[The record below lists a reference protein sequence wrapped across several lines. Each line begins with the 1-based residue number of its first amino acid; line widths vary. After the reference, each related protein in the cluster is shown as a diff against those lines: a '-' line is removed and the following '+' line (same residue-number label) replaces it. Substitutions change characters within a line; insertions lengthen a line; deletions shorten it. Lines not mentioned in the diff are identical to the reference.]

1 MPALNLFRLPDK
13 TRRILLYTLT
23 LLSALFIVFFL
34 YQETKK
40 NFLAEY
46 QHQQQLHL
54 TKITQSVSNN
64 LQWLI
69 NDLSLIK
76 SFVTRSDYLNS
87 PTEHNLLFIQE
98 NLVSLMQARHSQYV
112 QARFIDTSG
121 QEKVRVDN
129 KSGQTTIISDN
140 KLQNK
145 SHRYYFEETMKT
157 PANSIFF
164 SRFDLNFEQGQL
176 EQPIR
181 PMLRVSMKVL
191 DNQSNP
197 AGIVIINY
205 DGTSFIQNLRNIAR
219 GSKHFW
225 LVNPQGY
232 WMIGDNREVEWAF
245 MWPDK
250 SDITLPNKHP
260 AIWKEIT
267 TTQPNSEIQSAVSQH
282 IEEGVISWIKYPLS
296 ENFENIQ
303 SAMNH
308 WWFIN
313 WTSNNEIE
321 DLLYHI
327 KLEYFIWL
335 VILTFILLTSSLLL
349 KNIARKRDLAEK
361 QALLIQKFYFKPT
374 FEQAAVGMAHVSLS
388 GNWLRVNQKLCDI
401 LGYNAEELLNL
412 SFEAIT
418 HPDDFE
424 SDLQQIDSLLSG
436 QQNEYALEKRF
447 IKKDGQ
453 ALWVNLTN
461 SLIRDDQG
469 KPDYFLKIIEDIDNR
484 KKIEAHT
491 ISLTKKLAKTNE
503 ELENFAYVASH
514 DLKAPLRGIEN
525 LAEWL
530 SEELENC
537 KDKQIEHYLTLLKSR
552 VIRMQNLL
560 EALLQYSRI
569 GRFLNETQT
578 VDTKKL
584 INDIVRLLPDNPII
598 DINITCQLPVFIT
611 VMTPFEMILRNLI
624 NNAVKHCEKDRV
636 SIEIC
641 CHDKEQFYEFSFCDD
656 GPGIDSQFHTKIF
669 EIFKTLK
676 PRDEVEGSGMGLAMV
691 KKAVENYGGTII
703 VKSDPKEE
711 PGACFIFTWP
721 KEITQEVL

>member
-1 MPALNLFRLPDK
+1 MPVLNLFRLPDK

-87 PTEHNLLFIQE
+87 PTENNLLFLQE
-98 NLVSLMQARHSQYV
+98 DLVSLMQARHSQYV

-164 SRFDLNFEQGQL
+164 SRFDLNIEHGQL

-260 AIWKEIT
+260 AIWKAIT
-267 TTQPNSEIQSAVSQH
+267 TTQPKSEIQSAVSQH
-282 IEEGVISWIKYPLS
+282 LEEGVISWIKYPLS

-569 GRFLNETQT
+569 GRFLKETRT

-636 SIEIC
+636 SIEIY

-691 KKAVENYGGTII
+691 KKAVESYGGTII